1 MQLLHFPFRIVR
13 IPFFLSFSEKR
24 IVFFPNN
31 RLIKRY
37 SNIIEVT
44 IIKTVPYKTFIDLEN
59 RKRNIFVTF
68 A

>member
-13 IPFFLSFSEKR
+13 IPFILCSSEKR